1 MHIIGIIFAFL
12 AFVTWGFGEFFAQK
26 VIRHVGSWIA
36 LFFDCCFVLFGL
48 LFFVWKDL
56 FILTMGDFVLLT
68 LTSIVVAGASLLD
81 FQALK
86 EGKICIVEP
95 IIGLEIPLTAAFSIT
110 LGGESISMVQIILIL
125 VVFIGIILAITE
137 HHEKLHYHKRIFEK
151 GVTLALVAAI
161 CMALNN
167 LLVGV
172 SSREISPL
180 MTIWFTDSFVAVI
193 CAIYIIYT
201 KNYKNI
207 FLKFRNHIKI
217 IFGHSFFDNAG
228 WIAFAYST
236 LFIPISI
243 TTTISEGYI
252 ALAAFLGLVISR
264 EKIKRHQFIGVVF
277 AMIGVIALAYFSE

>member
-1 MHIIGIIFAFL
+1 MHYLGIIFAFL
-12 AFVTWGFGEFFAQK
+12 ALVTWGFGEFFAQK

-56 FILTMGDFVLLT
+56 FLLSMADFILLT

-95 IIGLEIPLTAAFSIT
+95 IIGLEIPLTAA
-110 LGGESISMVQIILIL
+110 LGLILGRESISLIQTILIF

-137 HHEKLHYHKRIFEK
+137 HHAQLHYHKRIFEK

-180 MTIWFTDSFVAVI
+180 MTVWFTDSFVAII

-201 KNYKNI
+201 KNYKDI
-207 FLKFRNHIKI
+207 FLKFKKHISI
-217 IFGHSFFDNAG
+217 IIGHSFFDNGG

-243 TTTISEGYI
+243 TTTISAGYV
-252 ALAAFLGLVISR
+252 ALAAFLGLVIGK
-264 EKIKRHQFIGVVF
+264 EKIKQHQFMGVVF
-277 AMIGVIALAYFSE
+277 AIIGVIALAYFSE